1 MYQNKLAKLRRC
13 VSQVHIKKSFEKL
26 SHSAAEQ
33 IKCSRWEESIL
44 MFSWKCCSTYF
55 YPETYWHIDIL
66 TVDIFF
72 SFLFDMAAFC
82 QQQCI
87 QINVSLH
94 LQPYILKAKTL
105 QSLLFS
111 HKISAEKVRKF
122 QHEHF
127 ATKVCKL
134 IKSLKLIFAVECS
147 FKYLHICTFAVFY
160 LVEICSSARLQK
172 KANSFTNNQKRS
184 AKETSYKEW
193 KLCKY
198 FF

>member
-1 MYQNKLAKLRRC
+1 MRKPGT
-13 VSQVHIKKSFEKL
+13 HKKYSFEKL

-33 IKCSRWEESIL
+33 IKCTRWEESIL

-55 YPETYWHIDIL
+55 YPESKVY
-66 TVDIFF
+66 IFF

-94 LQPYILKAKTL
+94 LQPYILKAKSL
-105 QSLLFS
+105 QSVLFS

-127 ATKVCKL
+127 ATKVRKL

-193 KLCKY
+193 KY